1 MGYNKHKTVKNK
13 VKTGKVTEKVKQL
26 AKQVDSSS
34 LIHSEAVPII
44 NAPDGIE
51 KATEYFLF
59 AKWMALPVEDKKKIG
74 IITAGHFGKKYNIA
88 PQTLSEWKKR
98 EDFWPLVNMHIIS
111 WGKELTPTV
120 LKALFKRSL
129 RQDFANPKDT
139 ELWLQYVEG
148 FNPKQ
153 QIEIK
158 NKSSGFS
165 ENDLRVLIT
174 YLPPNEQQE
183 FYTTFDRLIQSAK
196 HNRAIAES
204 RAMDTSRPVGTEMDL
219 PEQTDFADEGSGH
232 GNQVAKEATADI
244 RSDLEG

>member
-1 MGYNKHKTVKNK
+1 MKTKKHANTKLKEAKGKKILPKIAESANSVQLVK
-13 VKTGKVTEKVKQL
+13 G
-26 AKQVDSSS
+26 D
-34 LIHSEAVPII
+34 AVPII
-44 NAPDGIE
+44 NAPNGIE

-74 IITAGHFGKKYNIA
+74 IVTAMQFAQKYHVANK
-88 PQTLSEWKKR
+88 TLSEWKKR

-158 NKSSGFS
+158 NKSSGFT

-174 YLPPNEQQE
+174 YLLPNEQQE
-183 FYTTFDRLIQSAK
+183 FYTTFDKLIQSAK

>member
-1 MGYNKHKTVKNK
+1 MKTKKHANTKLKEAKGKKISAKISESAQGVQLVKSD
-13 VKTGKVTEKVKQL
+13 E
-26 AKQVDSSS
+26 
-34 LIHSEAVPII
+34 VPII
-44 NAPDGIE
+44 NAPNGIE

-74 IITAGHFGKKYNIA
+74 IITAMQFAQKYHVANK
-88 PQTLSEWKKR
+88 TLSEWKKR
-98 EDFWPLVNMHIIS
+98 DDFWPLVNMHIIS

-158 NKSSGFS
+158 NKSTGFT

-183 FYTTFDRLIQSAK
+183 FYTTFDKLIQSAK
-196 HNRAIAES
+196 HHRTLRES
-204 RAMDTSRPVGTEMDL
+204 GAVANSGSAGTEMDL
-219 PEQTDFADEGSGH
+219 PDQTDFADEGSGS
-232 GNQVAKEATADI
+232 GNKMAQEATSDI
-244 RSDLEG
+244 RGDLEG

>member
-1 MGYNKHKTVKNK
+1 MKMKKKAKTRLDEAKGKK
-13 VKTGKVTEKVKQL
+13 VN
-26 AKQVDSSS
+26 AKIAESANSVS
-34 LIHSEAVPII
+34 LVNSEAVPII

-59 AKWMALPVEDKKKIG
+59 AKWMALPVEDKKKVG
-74 IITAGHFGKKYNIA
+74 MVTATQFGKKYNVA
-88 PQTLSEWKKR
+88 DKTLSEWKKR
-98 EDFWPLVNMHIIS
+98 EDFWPLVNMHIVS

-129 RQDFANPKDT
+129 KQDFGNPKDT
-139 ELWLQYVEG
+139 ELWLQYIEG

-183 FYTTFDRLIQSAK
+183 FYSTFDRLIQSAK
-196 HNRAIAES
+196 HNRTLRES
-204 RAMDTSRPVGTEMDL
+204 GAVSNSGSTGTEMDL
-219 PEQTDFADEGSGH
+219 PAQTDIINANRSPRDKMAQE
-232 GNQVAKEATADI
+232 VAPDI